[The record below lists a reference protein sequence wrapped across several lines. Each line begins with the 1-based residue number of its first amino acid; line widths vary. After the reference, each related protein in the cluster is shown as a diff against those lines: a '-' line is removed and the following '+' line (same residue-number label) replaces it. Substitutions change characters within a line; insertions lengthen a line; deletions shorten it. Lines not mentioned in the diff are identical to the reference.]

1 MTIELFIIMLTVGGT
16 LSSLITQALK
26 KAFDELSSN
35 VIAIADA
42 AIVGIGGMIIA
53 YILMDIPF
61 SLQNVVCIPLMA
73 VCIAVGSMVGYDKVI
88 QTLKQIRGV

>member
-61 SLQNVVCIPLMA
+61 TLQNIVCIPLMA

>member
-42 AIVGIGGMIIA
+42 AIVGIGGMIIT

-61 SLQNVVCIPLMA
+61 TLQNIVCIPLMA
-73 VCIAVGSMVGYDKVI
+73 ICIAVGSMVGYDKVI

>member
-61 SLQNVVCIPLMA
+61 TLQNVVCIPLMA
-73 VCIAVGSMVGYDKVI
+73 VCIAVGSMVGYDKVV
-88 QTLKQIRGV
+88 QTLKQIRGL

>member
-1 MTIELFIIMLTVGGT
+1 MTIELFIIMLTVGST
-16 LSSLITQALK
+16 LSSLITQTLK

-42 AIVGIGGMIIA
+42 AIVGIGGMIVA
-53 YILMDIPF
+53 YILLDIPF
-61 SLQNVVCIPLMA
+61 TLQNVVCIPLMA

-88 QTLKQIRGV
+88 QTVKQIRGV

>member
-42 AIVGIGGMIIA
+42 AVVGIGGMIIA

-61 SLQNVVCIPLMA
+61 TLQNVVCIPLMA
-73 VCIAVGSMVGYDKVI
+73 VCIAVGSMVGYDKVV

>member
-61 SLQNVVCIPLMA
+61 TLQNVVCIPLMA

-88 QTLKQIRGV
+88 QTLKQIRGL

>member
-61 SLQNVVCIPLMA
+61 TLQNIVCIPLMA
-73 VCIAVGSMVGYDKVI
+73 ICIAVGSMVGYDKVV
-88 QTLKQIRGV
+88 QTLKQIRGL

>member
-61 SLQNVVCIPLMA
+61 TLQNVVCIPLMA
-73 VCIAVGSMVGYDKVI
+73 VCIAVGSMVGYDKVV